1 MSSPLS
7 FDALLPPDMAKKAED
22 VGVAKATKDS
32 LTTFFLAMTAG
43 AFIGIAFI
51 FYTVVTTGA
60 ASMPFGMAKLVGGI
74 CFSMGLMLVVICG
87 GELFTST
94 VLTVVAKASNKISW
108 SQLLKN
114 WSIVYFGNFVGAI
127 TLVGIMLLTEH
138 YDNAAS
144 QVGINYMKIAQ
155 HKLHHHFIQA
165 VALGIMCNVM
175 VCLAVWMTFGAR
187 SATDKMLAVILP
199 VAMFVAAGFEHCI
212 ANMYEIPMAIGIY
225 NTASP
230 EFWSAAG
237 IDPSQF
243 ADLTW
248 GNFLINNLIPVTIG
262 NIIGG
267 GLLVGLVYWVIYRRP
282 DLRKQSKQIQP

>member
-1 MSSPLS
+1 MSNHSS

-51 FYTVVTTGA
+51 FYTVVTTGS
-60 ASMPFGMAKLVGGI
+60 ASMPYGMAKLVGGI

-94 VLTVVAKASNKISW
+94 VLTVVAKASNKITW
-108 SQLLKN
+108 TQLLKN
-114 WSIVYFGNFVGAI
+114 WALVYFGNFAGAI
-127 TLVGIMLLTEH
+127 GLVVIMMISQH
-138 YDNAAS
+138 YGDAAS
-144 QVGINYMKIAQ
+144 QVGVNYMKIAQ
-155 HKLHHHFIQA
+155 HKLHHGFFQA

-187 SATDKMLAVILP
+187 SVTDKLLAMILP

-212 ANMYEIPMAIGIY
+212 ANMFEIPMAISIQSY
-225 NTASP
+225 ASP
-230 EFWSAAG
+230 EFWAKAGVEAAT
-237 IDPSQF
+237 F

-248 GNFLINNLIPVTIG
+248 GHFIVNNLIPVTIG

-267 GLLVGLVYWVIYRRP
+267 GLLVGLTYWVIYRRP
-282 DLRKQSKQIQP
+282 DLKKQSKLQQS